1 MGDKETNR
9 VLTVRNVPADVD
21 AAITLQAK
29 VLGRSKSELVQELL
43 SVTFSDPIGNFIRTS
58 ELVALMDR
66 EIAKVTGLPL
76 SEVWTD
82 GGMTL
87 SEVWTDGGMTLSESR
102 EFCRLLGI
110 LNSDDLQRIMMA
122 AVPWLHLR
130 ARQHDADIPL
140 LPQGVSLRYALFIE
154 AAGLDYQTLTAVRRS
169 LYLMAGEAQFWHQ
182 VDEVRDARLLPPMDR
197 PA

>member
-66 EIAKVTGLPL
+66 EIAKVTGLP
-76 SEVWTD
+76 
-82 GGMTL
+82 L